1 MSSVSRKK
9 EDNEKKWQKEKLVFS
24 YIRHVLECLGEKHG
38 REKVD
43 GRVFCC
49 ACVQKKRKTT
59 LH

>member
-1 MSSVSRKK
+1 MSGVSRKK
-9 EDNEKKWQKEKLVFS
+9 EDNEKNGRKKNLCFH
-24 YIRHVLECLGEKHG
+24 IRHVLECLGEKHG